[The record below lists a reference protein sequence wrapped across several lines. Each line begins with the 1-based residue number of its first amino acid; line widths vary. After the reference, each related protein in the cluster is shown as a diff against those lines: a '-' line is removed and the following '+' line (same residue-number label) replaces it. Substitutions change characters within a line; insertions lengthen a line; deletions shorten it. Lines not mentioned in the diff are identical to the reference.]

1 MPVFIS
7 YRHDERLD
15 AFILNER
22 LLLEGIPTQLVR
34 FDDEG
39 QTFDDLHG
47 SFCQQMTDATHWVGI
62 LPPNNRD
69 DWWTAWLLGAA
80 AMTNRRVSFYHA
92 GASESP
98 GYLGKWPTMRK
109 REHIDLFV
117 RAYHDEQ
124 TFGRAM
130 ASMARRG
137 TLSDR
142 DNADFFHADLKA
154 KIRRGF

>member
-62 LPPNNRD
+62 LPRNHGD

-80 AMTNRRVSFYHA
+80 AMAHRRVSFYHA
-92 GASESP
+92 GPGELP
-98 GYLGKWPTMRK
+98 GYLGKWPTMSK

-130 ASMARRG
+130 ASMSRRG
-137 TLSDR
+137 TVSDR

>member
-7 YRHDERLD
+7 YHQNERLD

-22 LLLEGIPTQLVR
+22 LLLEGIPTQLVS
-34 FDDEG
+34 FVSEG
-39 QTFDDLHG
+39 QTHDDLHG
-47 SFCQQMTDATHWVGI
+47 SFCQYMADATHWIGV
-62 LPPNNRD
+62 LCEAHAE
-69 DWWTAWLLGAA
+69 DWWTTWLLGAA
-80 AMTNRRVSFYHA
+80 AMAHRRVAFYH
-92 GASESP
+92 P
-98 GYLGKWPTMRK
+98 GLTELPQQLGKWPVMRE
-109 REHIDLFV
+109 REHIHLFV

-130 ASMARRG
+130 ASPAGSG
-137 TLSDR
+137 TVSDR

>member
-7 YRHDERLD
+7 YHHNERLD

-22 LLLEGIPTQLVR
+22 LLLEGIPTQLVP
-34 FDDEG
+34 FDNEG
-39 QTFDDLHG
+39 QTLDDLHG
-47 SFCQQMTDATHWVGI
+47 GFCQHMADATHWVGVLHETNI
-62 LPPNNRD
+62 E

-80 AMTNRRVSFYHA
+80 AMANRRATFYHA
-92 GASESP
+92 GLGETP
-98 GYLGKWPTMRK
+98 ERLGKWPVMRE

-130 ASMARRG
+130 VLPSGRG
-137 TLSDR
+137 VVRDR

>member
-7 YRHDERLD
+7 YHQNERLD

-22 LLLEGIPTQLVR
+22 LLLEGIPTQLVP
-34 FDDEG
+34 FDSEG
-39 QTFDDLHG
+39 QTHDDLHG
-47 SFCQQMTDATHWVGI
+47 SFCQHMSDATHWIGV
-62 LPPNNRD
+62 LCDANAE

-80 AMTNRRVSFYHA
+80 AMVNRRVSFYYT
-92 GASESP
+92 GCNEMP
-98 GYLGKWPTMRK
+98 ERLGKWPAMRE

-130 ASMARRG
+130 ASATG
-137 TLSDR
+137 NSSVTDR